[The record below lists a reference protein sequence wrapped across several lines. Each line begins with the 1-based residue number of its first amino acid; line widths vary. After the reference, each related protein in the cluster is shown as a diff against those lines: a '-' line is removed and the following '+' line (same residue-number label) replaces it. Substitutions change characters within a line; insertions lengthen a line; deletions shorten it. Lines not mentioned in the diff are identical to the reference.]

1 MKALFSLLCAL
12 AIALPAIAAPPRP
25 KLIVAISVDQFSA
38 DLFNE
43 YRGQFSGGLKRL
55 QEGVIFPA
63 GYHAHAATETCPGH
77 ATLLT
82 GDYPARTGII
92 ANNWM
97 DMKAGRADKRIY
109 CAEDEAAAGSTSKNY
124 SVSPIHLRVPTL
136 GDRMKAANPQAR
148 IWSVAGKDRA
158 AIMMGGHSA
167 DGIWWWNGKAFT
179 SFAGR
184 DTPELIGAV
193 NMRTSAM
200 IGTGL
205 PSPFLPPLCK
215 ARVQP
220 VAITP
225 ERSVGIAPP
234 PLAPGDADHFNI
246 RAELDQATLDIAA
259 GIVESQKLGRG
270 AATDLIAVGLSVTD
284 YVGHSFGTEGPEMCN
299 QLLALDQALGR
310 FLDRL
315 DRSGVAYA
323 IMLSADHGGHD
334 IPERNRS
341 RAIVDDQRI
350 DAGLSLSALN
360 AALGHTDKPA
370 LTGDISGDLYLT
382 TELAQS
388 DRDKLLGDAKA
399 WLQARPQVA
408 AVFTDDE
415 LQGATRPSSPPEL
428 WTLRE
433 RAAASF
439 AKGRSGDLIVL
450 LKPRVTPIGDL
461 SKAYIATHGSA
472 WDYDRR
478 VPILF
483 WWHGVQGFEQ
493 PNSVRTV
500 DIMPTLAALIGLPLK
515 PGEVDGQCLD
525 LDSGGAS
532 TCPAY

>member
-1 MKALFSLLCAL
+1 M
-12 AIALPAIAAPPRP
+12 AIAQPAAAAPPRP
-25 KLIVAISVDQFSA
+25 KLIVAVSVDQFSA

-43 YRGQFSGGLKRL
+43 YRTQFSGGLKRL

-82 GDYPARTGII
+82 GDYPTHTGII

-97 DMKAGRADKRIY
+97 DMRAARADKRIY
-109 CAEDEAAAGSTSKNY
+109 CAEDETAPGSTSKTY
-124 SVSPIHLRVPTL
+124 LVSPVHLRVPTL

-148 IWSVAGKDRA
+148 IWSVSGKDRA

-167 DGIWWWNGKAFT
+167 DGIWWWNGKTFT

-184 DTPELIGAV
+184 ETPEIVSTV
-193 NMRTSAM
+193 NARTSAL
-200 IGTGL
+200 ISTGL
-205 PSPFLPPLCK
+205 PSPFLPPPCK
-215 ARVQP
+215 GRVQP
-220 VAITP
+220 IAITA
-225 ERSVGIAPP
+225 ERTVGITPP
-234 PLAPGDADHFNI
+234 PLAAGDADHFNI

-259 GIVESQKLGRG
+259 GIVDSQKLGRG
-270 AATDLIAVGLSVTD
+270 PATDLIAVGLSVTD

-323 IMLSADHGGHD
+323 VMLSADHGGHD

-341 RAIVDDQRI
+341 RAITDDQRI
-350 DAGLSLSALN
+350 DAGLSISALN
-360 AALGHTDKPA
+360 AALGHADKPA

-382 TELAQS
+382 EAVAAS
-388 DRDKLLGDAKA
+388 DRDKLLSEAKT

-408 AVFTDDE
+408 AVFSDDE
-415 LQGATRPSSPPEL
+415 LQGAARPTSPPEL

-439 AKGRSGDLIVL
+439 AKGRSGDLVVL
-450 LKPRVTPIGDL
+450 LKPRVIPIGDV
-461 SKAYIATHGSA
+461 SKGYITTHGSA

-500 DIMPTLAALIGLPLK
+500 DIMPTLAGLIGLALR
-515 PGEVDGQCLD
+515 PGEIDGQCLD
-525 LDSGGAS
+525 LDSGVAS
-532 TCPAY
+532 TCVSN